1 MAPCYNLCKASKISK
16 LNISW
21 ISWCYF
27 LKFSFVRN
35 LVNKKS
41 AAFSLIFLSTLKW
54 GWDVKTND
62 IISVI
67 SLINNSVNV
76 GFSIWLD
83 FISDITLSKIID
95 TIMTIKTIY
104 SFFAWVIVFK
114 FSIGVINRL
123 KQSINIFDWL
133 DV

>member
-1 MAPCYNLCKASKISK
+1 MAPCYNLCEASKISK

-21 ISWCYF
+21 ISWCYL

-114 FSIGVINRL
+114 FSIGVISRL